1 MQEYLTGR
9 FWEGTVEQQN
19 IRPSI
24 FLSWHSFSLNWFIG
38 AYLEGTLEDVVLEH
52 ERDGDKDKVQQEH
65 GEAEPLVHA
74 PIEAGDR

>member
-1 MQEYLTGR
+1 MALISLAPTMQ
-9 FWEGTVEQQN
+9 W
-19 IRPSI
+19 
-24 FLSWHSFSLNWFIG
+24 
-38 AYLEGTLEDVVLEH
+38 YLEGTLEDVVLEH